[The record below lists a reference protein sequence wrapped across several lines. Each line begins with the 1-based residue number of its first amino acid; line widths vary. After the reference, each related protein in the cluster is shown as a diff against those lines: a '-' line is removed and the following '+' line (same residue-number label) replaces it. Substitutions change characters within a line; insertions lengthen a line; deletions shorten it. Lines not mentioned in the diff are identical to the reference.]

1 MSLELM
7 KNYYYL
13 TQWNPSSFPNYVE
26 VISYLELSLNTGGC
40 IDYFVDNI
48 YQKQLRSF
56 SPCTENS
63 VYRGHD
69 ITKKLKII
77 RKSSRYRDL
86 AHKLLQ
92 YRNIIIHKNHLDINL
107 IQEITIAIIA
117 LSTAEPNF
125 CDKEFFE
132 DWNQIYYLILEKAP
146 PTMMKIELNI
156 NEFYNIFSTQWE
168 DVYEKNLY
176 QK

>member
-13 TQWNPSSFPNYVE
+13 AQWNPTSFPNYVE
-26 VISYLELSLNTGGC
+26 VIPYLELSLNTGGC
-40 IDYFVDNI
+40 IDNLVHCI
-48 YQKQLRSF
+48 YRKQSKLF
-56 SPCTENS
+56 SAKTAN
-63 VYRGHD
+63 YRGYD

-77 RKSSRYRDL
+77 RKSSRYQDL

-107 IQEITIAIIA
+107 IQDITISVIA
-117 LSTAEPNF
+117 LYTADHNF
-125 CDKEFFE
+125 CDKKFFE
-132 DWNQIYYLILEKAP
+132 EWNQIYYIILEKAP
-146 PTMMKIELNI
+146 PTIMKIDLDI
-156 NEFYNIFSTQWE
+156 NKFYNIFSTRWE
-168 DVYEKNLY
+168 EVYDNNLF